1 MSLSVERS
9 CPWRSV
15 HTSNWPNVAYPAAYR
30 LWSATSFCGRAV
42 DSSPCSSPTVVCY
55 LVSCWRAPPRP
66 CFCTSAASAP
76 LRLGSPRVGPLLP
89 PSYGLHL
96 GPLPRLLASSLWPPT
111 RPSILWPSSF
121 PPSPPSPL
129 YLSCCARWGGVCF
142 AHDFFAMLSTSSPR
156 LLPLLLTLPSLP
168 ITFLTTTTTLLV
180 ILTIPQLLL
189 LLLCLLY

>member
-1 MSLSVERS
+1 MFQQVMSLIVERS

-121 PPSPPSPL
+121 PPFPPPPPPPFTCHVVL
-129 YLSCCARWGGVCF
+129 VEGVCASLMTSSRCF
-142 AHDFFAMLSTSSPR
+142 QQAHHDFYH
-156 LLPLLLTLPSLP
+156 
-168 ITFLTTTTTLLV
+168 
-180 ILTIPQLLL
+180 
-189 LLLCLLY
+189 CY

>member
-1 MSLSVERS
+1 MFQQVMSLIVERS

-15 HTSNWPNVAYPAAYR
+15 HTSNWPNVAFPAAYR

-121 PPSPPSPL
+121 PPLPPLP
-129 YLSCCARWGGVCF
+129 
-142 AHDFFAMLSTSSPR
+142 
-156 LLPLLLTLPSLP
+156 PLLVMLCSLRGCVLRSWLLRDA
-168 ITFLTTTTTLLV
+168 FNKLTTTFTIAINLTFITDYFYYYYYYFACYINH
-180 ILTIPQLLL
+180 ILN
-189 LLLCLLY
+189 